1 VPFAFSTTAVHSV
14 GQAAALFA
22 SEDELRNG
30 VGRCTAAFEDAIGS
44 WPVLD
49 CEIWTQDGHAQIVV
63 EFEGTPCD
71 LLHNLLHKWL
81 HTILKISIYTEH

>member
-1 VPFAFSTTAVHSV
+1 MPFAVSTTAVHSV
-14 GQAAALFA
+14 GQEGALFA

-30 VGRCTAAFEDAIGS
+30 VWAVHCCAEGAIGS

-81 HTILKISIYTEH
+81 HTVSKISIYTEH